1 MQFKRTLEIK
11 ANHKL
16 MVIDV
21 ADILYMENVLR
32 LWLIVR
38 R

>member
-16 MVIDV
+16 MVIDI
-21 ADILYMENVLR
+21 ADILYSIND
-32 LWLIVR
+32 I
-38 R
+38 